1 MGHKVHPFG
10 FRIGIVKDWRARWYD
25 EKHYAELVHEDIE
38 IRRII
43 YSNYKEAGI
52 SQVEIE
58 RKANEV
64 TVTVYTA
71 RPGVVIG
78 RGGQR
83 VDELRVLLEKQTGKK
98 VRLNIQEIR
107 EPELEASLVAQNI
120 AEQLR
125 RRVSYRRAIKQSIS
139 RTMLRGAKGIKIKVS
154 GRLGGAE
161 IARHEVGREGSV
173 PLHTLRADI
182 DYGFAESLT
191 TMGLIGV
198 KVWIYKGDILPEAKL
213 GEEIEGEGVLVSQ
226 GELSETSESGEATES
241 TESSEEDE
249 AGKMSGASEE

>member
-1 MGHKVHPFG
+1 VGHKVHPFG
-10 FRIGIVKDWRARWYD
+10 FRIGIVKDWRSRWYD
-25 EKHYAELVHEDIE
+25 EKHYAELVHEDID

-43 YSNYKEAGI
+43 QSSYQEAGI
-52 SQVEIE
+52 SQIEIE

-64 TVTVYTA
+64 TVTVHTA

-83 VDELRVLLEKQTGKK
+83 VDELRLLLEKHTEKK
-98 VRLNIQEIR
+98 IRLNIQEIR
-107 EPELEASLVAQNI
+107 EPELDAMLVAQNI

-125 RRVSYRRAIKQSIS
+125 RRVSYRRAVKQSVS
-139 RTMLRGAKGIKIKVS
+139 RTMLRGAKGVKIKCS

-161 IARHEVGREGSV
+161 IARHEVGHEGSV

-191 TMGLIGV
+191 AMGLIGV
-198 KVWIYKGDILPEAKL
+198 KVWIYKGDILPEASL
-213 GEEIEGEGVLVSQ
+213 VEEEEGEEVLV
-226 GELSETSESGEATES
+226 EK
-241 TESSEEDE
+241 SEE
-249 AGKMSGASEE
+249 

>member
-1 MGHKVHPFG
+1 LGQKVHPYG
-10 FRIGIVKDWRARWYD
+10 FRLGIIKDWRSRWYD
-25 EKHYAELVHEDIE
+25 EKHYAELVHEDVE
-38 IRRII
+38 IRKTV
-43 YSNYKEAGI
+43 YGNYREAGV
-52 SQVEIE
+52 SQLEIE

-83 VDELRVLLEKQTGKK
+83 VDELRGILERQTGKK

-107 EPELEASLVAQNI
+107 EPELEATLVAQNI
-120 AEQLR
+120 AEQLK

-139 RTMLRGAKGIKIKVS
+139 RTMLRGAKGVKIKCS

-161 IARHEVGREGSV
+161 IARHETAHDGSV

-191 TMGLIGV
+191 AMGLIGV
-198 KVWIYKGDILPEAKL
+198 KVWIYKGDILPESRVV
-213 GEEIEGEGVLVSQ
+213 EEAEEEVEEEVAAEPVAEEAQ
-226 GELSETSESGEATES
+226 EQSEA
-241 TESSEEDE
+241 
-249 AGKMSGASEE
+249 

>member
-10 FRIGIVKDWRARWYD
+10 FRIGIVKDWRSRWYD
-25 EKHYAELVHEDIE
+25 EKHYAELVHEDID

-43 YSNYKEAGI
+43 HSSYQEAGI
-52 SQVEIE
+52 SQIEIE

-64 TVTVYTA
+64 TVTVHTA

-83 VDELRVLLEKQTGKK
+83 VDELRLLLEKHTEKK

-107 EPELEASLVAQNI
+107 EPELDAMLVAQNI

-125 RRVSYRRAIKQSIS
+125 RRVSYRRAVKQSVS
-139 RTMLRGAKGIKIKVS
+139 RTMLRGAKGVKIKCS

-161 IARHEVGREGSV
+161 IARHEVGHEGSV

-198 KVWIYKGDILPEAKL
+198 KVWIYKGDILPEASL
-213 GEEIEGEGVLVSQ
+213 VEGEEGEEALVEQ
-226 GELSETSESGEATES
+226 
-241 TESSEEDE
+241 SEE
-249 AGKMSGASEE
+249 

>member
-10 FRIGIVKDWRARWYD
+10 FRIGIVKDWRSRWYD
-25 EKHYAELVHEDIE
+25 EKHYAELVHEDID

-43 YSNYKEAGI
+43 QSSYQEAGI
-52 SQVEIE
+52 SQIEIE

-64 TVTVYTA
+64 TVTVHTA

-83 VDELRVLLEKQTGKK
+83 VDELRLLLEKHTEKK
-98 VRLNIQEIR
+98 IRLNIQEIR
-107 EPELEASLVAQNI
+107 EPELDAMLVAQNI

-125 RRVSYRRAIKQSIS
+125 RRVSYRRAVKQSVS
-139 RTMLRGAKGIKIKVS
+139 RTMLRGAKGVKIKCS

-161 IARHEVGREGSV
+161 IARHEVGHEGSV

-191 TMGLIGV
+191 AMGLIGV
-198 KVWIYKGDILPEAKL
+198 KVWIYKGDILPEASL
-213 GEEIEGEGVLVSQ
+213 VEEEEGEEALV
-226 GELSETSESGEATES
+226 EK
-241 TESSEEDE
+241 SEE
-249 AGKMSGASEE
+249 

>member
-1 MGHKVHPFG
+1 VGHKVHPYG
-10 FRIGIVKDWRARWYD
+10 FRIGIIRDWRARWYD
-25 EKHYAELVHEDIE
+25 EKHYAQLVHEDID
-38 IRRII
+38 IRRMIQT
-43 YSNYKEAGI
+43 SYKEAGI
-52 SQVEIE
+52 SQIEIE

-64 TVTVYTA
+64 TVTVNTA

-83 VDELRVLLEKQTGKK
+83 VDELRVLLEKHTGKK

-107 EPELEASLVAQNI
+107 EPELDATLVAQNI

-139 RTMLRGAKGIKIKVS
+139 RTMLRGAKGVKIKCS

-161 IARHEVGREGSV
+161 IARHEVGHEGSV

-182 DYGFAESLT
+182 DYGFAESRT
-191 TMGLIGV
+191 AMGLIGI

-213 GEEIEGEGVLVSQ
+213 VMEEEVE
-226 GELSETSESGEATES
+226 EETEDIFAEQ
-241 TESSEEDE
+241 SEEVARE
-249 AGKMSGASEE
+249 

>member
-1 MGHKVHPFG
+1 MGHKVHPYG
-10 FRIGIVKDWRARWYD
+10 FRIGIIRDWRARWYD
-25 EKHYAELVHEDIE
+25 EKHYAQLVHEDID
-38 IRRII
+38 IRRMIQT
-43 YSNYKEAGI
+43 SYKEAGI
-52 SQVEIE
+52 SQIEIE

-64 TVTVYTA
+64 TVTVNTA

-83 VDELRVLLEKQTGKK
+83 VDELRALLEKHTGKK

-107 EPELEASLVAQNI
+107 EPELDATLVAQNI

-139 RTMLRGAKGIKIKVS
+139 RTMLRGAKGVKIKCS

-161 IARHEVGREGSV
+161 IARHEVGHEGSV

-182 DYGFAESLT
+182 DYGFAESRT
-191 TMGLIGV
+191 AMGLIGI

-213 GEEIEGEGVLVSQ
+213 VMEEEVEEETETEGIFAEQ
-226 GELSETSESGEATES
+226 
-241 TESSEEDE
+241 SEEVAKE
-249 AGKMSGASEE
+249 

>member
-1 MGHKVHPFG
+1 LGHKVHPFG
-10 FRIGIVKDWRARWYD
+10 FRIGIVKDWRSRWYD
-25 EKHYAELVHEDIE
+25 EKHYAELVHEDID

-43 YSNYKEAGI
+43 NSSYQEAGI
-52 SQVEIE
+52 SQIEIE
-58 RKANEV
+58 RKASEV
-64 TVTVYTA
+64 TVTVHTA

-83 VDELRVLLEKQTGKK
+83 VDELRLLLEKHTEKK

-107 EPELEASLVAQNI
+107 EPELDATLVAQNI

-125 RRVSYRRAIKQSIS
+125 RRVSYRRAIKQSVS
-139 RTMLRGAKGIKIKVS
+139 RTMLRGAKGVKIKCS

-161 IARHEVGREGSV
+161 IARHEVGHEGSV

-198 KVWIYKGDILPEAKL
+198 KVWIYKGDILPEASL
-213 GEEIEGEGVLVSQ
+213 LEGEGGEEVLVEQ
-226 GELSETSESGEATES
+226 
-241 TESSEEDE
+241 SEE
-249 AGKMSGASEE
+249 